1 MLMIVWVF
9 EGGAAMLTPVKITPP
24 PLSSFGGLDGL
35 RSTLE
40 HFYQR
45 VFNDP
50 MIGYLFV
57 GQDQQRLIDRELE
70 WTARALGVALDYQGR
85 PLARVHQRH
94 PIRRGHFHRR
104 NQLLLESIEQCG
116 LPSDVY
122 RWWQAHSAS
131 LEVAILGSASND
143 TRCEQTAD
151 EENQDEEEMLMIAQ
165 GKASRSTCD
174 ESISVWGVSTHINK
188 SSDSQGD

>member
-1 MLMIVWVF
+1 
-9 EGGAAMLTPVKITPP
+9 MLTPVKLKPP

-35 RSTLE
+35 RATLE
-40 HFYQR
+40 HFYQH
-45 VFNDP
+45 VFSDP
-50 MIGYLFV
+50 MIGYLFA
-57 GQDQQRLIDRELE
+57 GQDQQRLIDREFE

-104 NQLLLESIEQCG
+104 NQLLLESIEHRG

-122 RWWQAHSAS
+122 RWWRAHSAS

-151 EENQDEEEMLMIAQ
+151 EENQEKEETLMIAQ
-165 GKASRSTCD
+165 GKVSRNTQD
-174 ESISVWGVSTHINK
+174 ESISVWGVSTHINQ
-188 SSDSQGD
+188 SSDAQGD